1 MSKENRKQELKSR
14 IESLEKEIL
23 HLKGS
28 KRNEARMEYI
38 KLMKSCS
45 KECGLDE
52 PIYIMRC

>member
-1 MSKENRKQELKSR
+1 LSKENRKRELKYR

-28 KRNEARMEYI
+28 KRTEARIEYFE
-38 KLMKSCS
+38 LMKSCS

>member
-1 MSKENRKQELKSR
+1 LSKEDRKKELKSK

-28 KRNEARMEYI
+28 RRTEARMEYF

-45 KECGLDE
+45 KECWLDE
-52 PIYIMRC
+52 PIYIMRY